1 MFPSYLYS
9 LVTLIL
15 FLIIILRFVLMKNDR
30 THTYES
36 SKLSLDRGGFSP
48 CIFNIHVID
57 LYKAVFT
64 VLLVVTGTQNNV
76 WPILSTDAGNQW
88 CVYIVV
94 RICAC
99 LKMVTNYLR
108 TPIRM
113 KVFLGMV
120 IYALTVA
127 LSIHVPWIRRS
138 AFQHIF

>member
-9 LVTLIL
+9 LVTLTL

-30 THTYES
+30 THTYER
-36 SKLSLDRGGFSP
+36 SKLSLDRSGFSP
-48 CIFNIHVID
+48 CIFNIHVI
-57 LYKAVFT
+57 YKAVFT